1 MKRLKKIDFWV
12 SCLLIAGFTV
22 ASVVNRD
29 YTFLLGYLVVGG
41 YQLISMI
48 VHLAAGSFIY
58 KGGPR
63 YFYNRIT
70 LITLLTIPIG
80 SFWILL
86 FAAPFMALYYT
97 WICYE
102 ETYIKMQR
110 PLALLK

>member
-1 MKRLKKIDFWV
+1 MKQFKIIDFWG
-12 SCLLIAGFTV
+12 SCLLIAGFTI
-22 ASVVNRD
+22 ASVINRD
-29 YTFLLGYLVVGG
+29 FTFLIGYLVVGG
-41 YQLISMI
+41 YQVVSMI

-58 KGGPR
+58 KGGAR
-63 YFYNRIT
+63 YYYNWVT
-70 LITLLTIPIG
+70 LITLLTIPLG

-86 FAAPFMALYYT
+86 FVAPFMAMYYT